1 MAQHWLKRPW
11 FTALLFAALFS
22 RALIPLGFMPGPGGI
37 VLCSGY
43 APVEHSMPA
52 MDMPGMD
59 MSGNAD
65 HADATAPAHRHEGV
79 QICLFS
85 AMARVMAV
93 GHAPLPAAF
102 PLFDSS
108 TAVFPPEKF
117 IPRSR
122 IVPTSLPRGPPATA

>member
-1 MAQHWLKRPW
+1 VAQRWLDRPW
-11 FTALLFAALFS
+11 FTALLFAALLS

-43 APVEHSMPA
+43 APVPA

-59 MSGNAD
+59 MSAKAD
-65 HADATAPAHRHEGV
+65 HADATAPSQRHEGV

-85 AMARVMAV
+85 AVARVMAA
-93 GHAPLPAAF
+93 GHAPLLAVF

-108 TAVFPPEKF
+108 TTVFPPEKS
-117 IPRSR
+117 IPRGR